1 MCQVLELSE
10 SNQDILAKF
19 MGHDIRIHREF
30 YRLPDSTLEL
40 AKVAKVLHLINT
52 GEIAQYKNKNFDE
65 IEFDNA
71 GNNFMC
77 SQIYIP
83 GMSILLRKLIRLIGV
98 FSRANVKYLLIF
110 KIKTWHFD
118 FNYVICYCLIQ
129 PI

>member
-19 MGHDIRIHREF
+19 MGHDIRVHREF

-52 GEIAQYKNKNFDE
+52 GEIAKYKNKDFDE

-77 SQIYIP
+77 SQIQIYQGCQFYSESLP
-83 GMSILLRKLIRLIGV
+83 
-98 FSRANVKYLLIF
+98 
-110 KIKTWHFD
+110 D
-118 FNYVICYCLIQ
+118 
-129 PI
+129 